1 MTSIA
6 IILGSVRPGRWGEQV
21 TNWIQARAQEA
32 GLDAS
37 VVDLKEF
44 DLPIFAEEPP
54 SMVVPT
60 QPEGV
65 RLRETLE
72 GRDGFIFVT
81 PEYNQSVPGGL
92 KNAIDYLPPS
102 TLKDKPVGIVGY
114 SWHDAVSARA
124 HLRQI
129 LSGMGAALAQ
139 EDEAINHGSVNHH
152 VTLKPSEQVD
162 AQLRALLE
170 ALA

>member
-72 GRDGFIFVT
+72 SRDGFIFVT
-81 PEYNQSVPGGL
+81 PVDPQGQADWHRRLLVARRRRRPRAPAPDPVRDGRRTCAGGRCHQPWLRVPRR
-92 KNAIDYLPPS
+92 N
-102 TLKDKPVGIVGY
+102 V
-114 SWHDAVSARA
+114 HAVRAGRRSASRA
-124 HLRQI
+124 PRRPRLTD
-129 LSGMGAALAQ
+129 SAGALGN
-139 EDEAINHGSVNHH
+139 D
-152 VTLKPSEQVD
+152 
-162 AQLRALLE
+162 RR
-170 ALA
+170 